1 MTYFEAESMRMEMIV
16 ALQYDN
22 LDKDRYKEVAKKY
35 TAQQWQE
42 CGAAIIE
49 KLEED
54 KERLYGLLALVA
66 GARKEKI

>member
-22 LDKDRYKEVAKKY
+22 LDKDGYKEVAKKY
-35 TAQQWQE
+35 TVQQWRD

-49 KLEED
+49 KREED
-54 KERLYGLLALVA
+54 RERLYELLALVA
-66 GARKEKI
+66 AARKEKF